1 MLDFQLVSAT
11 DRASFYLD
19 ELGDW
24 AYSPAQL
31 SAPLEAVRDTLTNA
45 GLLDATRHEVLD
57 LGILALSAEISAQTV
72 VSKVSTGCMLKN
84 TVLGAEFDAVIHVW
98 EQNQAFD
105 VELLL
110 QVQNL
115 EEIGG
120 IEILEQ
126 NIIQRTLL
134 GMDLQGRQTHYR
146 TELGLQRI
154 QEMYVLK
161 TPSGMLQIMT
171 YCSPAADV
179 FGRDQVDLF
188 LDTLALVP

>member
-98 EQNQAFD
+98 EPNQAFD

-134 GMDLQGRQTHYR
+134 GMDLRGRQTHYR

-171 YCSPAADV
+171 YCSPAADA